1 MLGVMGVRMRWAR
14 SPCAATRAHLCR
26 PMSDTSATGPM
37 LCRCGHL
44 RPGQLW
50 GVWRDPKCKK
60 NTVRFTTTG
69 DAQGR
74 RARASLSSKLSNAR
88 NMRPNKSYEPTPADC
103 PLCVCPP
110 FTVLATQRAIRK
122 IVSILRMHTHWHREA
137 AGNRGPASHV
147 TSRTVQA
154 TGCRWPR
161 RTFGRKQW
169 RTAEILLTSP
179 PRPT

>member
-1 MLGVMGVRMRWAR
+1 MGAVSVRRDAR
-14 SPCAATRAHLCR
+14 APL
-26 PMSDTSATGPM
+26 SAYE
-37 LCRCGHL
+37 RHL
-44 RPGQLW
+44 RDRTNAVPLW
-50 GVWRDPKCKK
+50 PPATWPALGCVAGPKMPKCKK

-74 RARASLSSKLSNAR
+74 RARASLSSEMSNAR